1 MKMIDRILIFILLV
15 LCLCTFSGPCLAESV
30 RPSLSSEPS
39 ISVSTSDEAVG
50 TIADPLE
57 PVNRAFFHFNDKL
70 YFWVL
75 KPVATGYKAVI
86 PEDGRIGVHNF
97 FSNVTTPVR
106 LVNCLLQAKFKG
118 AGNETARF
126 ALNTTLGI
134 AGFFDPAKKTFK
146 IDKQEAD
153 FGQTLG
159 IWGIGTAFYIDWP
172 ILGPSNVRDTVGY
185 VGDLAFDPRTY
196 VAYYFV
202 IAEIVN
208 TGTWALDKVNDTSL
222 TLGEYENFKKAALDP
237 YVALREAYSQYRQN
251 KIIASKLKNGSANS
265 NKINN
270 SEQSTELKESRK
282 AKVIAETPPLEPEM
296 KKTEQIPSHVGEK
309 LGSSV
314 RDKKIVTVT
323 WTFVIIRWGSRN
335 DYPIVTTV
343 NQGDKLIVIGESGE
357 WFYVRLEGGQ
367 QGWVSDRVV
376 K

>member
-1 MKMIDRILIFILLV
+1 MKLVYPVCFLLA
-15 LCLCTFSGPCLAESV
+15 LCLVMAPGPCTGS
-30 RPSLSSEPS
+30 PSSEAAVSTLPSDEANSMAIAMESSEPS
-39 ISVSTSDEAVG
+39 GGEMPSESLPPAGPSPSADRKDEPVQTFMTEEQSSQSEEPAAA
-50 TIADPLE
+50 IADPLE

-97 FSNVTTPVR
+97 FSNITTPVR

-159 IWGIGTAFYIDWP
+159 IWGIGTAFYINWP

-196 VAYYFV
+196 VAVFSVSVGY
-202 IAEIVN
+202 AN
-208 TGTWALDKVNDTSL
+208 TGGGVLDKVNDASL
-222 TLGEYENFKKAALDP
+222 TLGEYENLKKAALDP
-237 YVALREAYSQYRQN
+237 YIALREAYSQYRQN
-251 KIIASKLKNGSANS
+251 KI
-265 NKINN
+265 
-270 SEQSTELKESRK
+270 RK
-282 AKVIAETPPLEPEM
+282 
-296 KKTEQIPSHVGEK
+296 
-309 LGSSV
+309 
-314 RDKKIVTVT
+314 
-323 WTFVIIRWGSRN
+323 
-335 DYPIVTTV
+335 
-343 NQGDKLIVIGESGE
+343 
-357 WFYVRLEGGQ
+357 
-367 QGWVSDRVV
+367 
-376 K
+376 